1 MRVAIEAIKKQIQ
14 ALVATV
20 DPVSTQQLHNRDFV
34 TQLADCIAKTY
45 VLLNEGMCEE
55 LTVCRS
61 CAQQRDFLRDTLT
74 VFEEVARSGSV
85 SYADEQ
91 HYYNFVGRLK
101 EMQVNIDDAQQRL
114 EETST
119 PGANAT

>member
-1 MRVAIEAIKKQIQ
+1 MRAAIETINKQIR

-20 DPVSTQQLHNRDFV
+20 DPVSTQQLRNRDYA

-61 CAQQRDFLRDTLT
+61 CAQQRDFLRDTLS
-74 VFEEVARSGSV
+74 VFEEVARTGSV
-85 SYADEQ
+85 SHTVEQ
-91 HYYNFVGRLK
+91 RYYDFVLRLK
-101 EMQVNIDDAQQRL
+101 EMQANIDDALARL
-114 EETST
+114 E
-119 PGANAT
+119 